1 MAEFH
6 DKDQII
12 RSLRMTE
19 IQIKMGNLG
28 EASVMLFDTMEL
40 LKQYKAKY
48 KAKWLKNDNQQP

>member
-6 DKDQII
+6 DKDRII

-19 IQIKMGNLG
+19 IQISKGNLD